1 MTTLYDLL
9 GVHPEDDVEGLKN
22 AFRKAVKASHPD
34 LHAGDPDAPMRF
46 RHIVRAYAILRDPE
60 QRLAYDRLLAFE
72 RDQLRS
78 KSKRTISYTMRN
90 FVCDAIVVAGLTVVM
105 AGGYTL
111 FADISR
117 PAVVAV
123 KVVEVPARGPAKI
136 AAIQPARTVTT
147 DRDKPREKPVRV
159 EVREAAT
166 APSAVALEANG
177 GGALG
182 TANGEPALSSAG
194 RHTAVAKIVNAFGTL
209 IDRADTKAAADHLK
223 KIYRVEPLDQ
233 NKALPVGVQVSS
245 LEKGNGVLKSS
256 SSDLTISDEKPDLK
270 SRDIKTPER
279 PRTVAQRQA
288 TNHTSLKHASLEDR
302 HTSACSGSQSCS
314 SYIPPLFGVGY

>member
-9 GVHPEDDVEGLKN
+9 GVPPDDDVEGLKN

-72 RDQLRS
+72 REQLRS

-123 KVVEVPARGPAKI
+123 NVVEVPARGPAKI

-159 EVREAAT
+159 GVREAAT
-166 APSAVALEANG
+166 APSAVASEAN
-177 GGALG
+177 ARG
-182 TANGEPALSSAG
+182 TANREPALSSAG
-194 RHTAVAKIVNAFGTL
+194 RDTEIAKIVNAFGTP
-209 IDRADTKAAADHLK
+209 IDRAETKAAADHLK
-223 KIYRVEPLDQ
+223 KTYRVEPPDQ

-245 LEKGNGVLKSS
+245 PEKGNGVPKSS
-256 SSDLTISDEKPDLK
+256 SSDLTISDEKSDLK
-270 SRDIKTPER
+270 TRDIKTP
-279 PRTVAQRQA
+279 
-288 TNHTSLKHASLEDR
+288 KDR
-302 HTSACSGSQSCS
+302 GWWRNGKPQTTR
-314 SYIPPLFGVGY
+314 L

>member
-9 GVHPEDDVEGLKN
+9 GVPPDDDVEALKN

-60 QRLAYDRLLAFE
+60 QRLAYDRLLVFE
-72 RDQLRS
+72 REQLRS

-123 KVVEVPARGPAKI
+123 KVVEVPARGPATI

-159 EVREAAT
+159 GVREAAT
-166 APSAVALEANG
+166 APSAVASEAD
-177 GGALG
+177 ALG

-194 RHTAVAKIVNAFGTL
+194 RHTEVAKIVNAFGTP
-209 IDRADTKAAADHLK
+209 IDRADTKAAAGHLTK
-223 KIYRVEPLDQ
+223 TYRVEPLDQ
-233 NKALPVGVQVSS
+233 NKALPVGVQVFS
-245 LEKGNGVLKSS
+245 LEKGNGVPKSS
-256 SSDLTISDEKPDLK
+256 SSDLTISDEKSDLK
-270 SRDIKTPER
+270 TRNIKTPER
-279 PRTVAQRQA
+279 PRMVAKRQA
-288 TNHTSLKHASLEDR
+288 TNHPSLKHASLEDR
-302 HTSACSGSQSCS
+302 YTSACSESQSCS
-314 SYIPPLFGVGY
+314 SYVPPLFGVGY